1 MLLYIGITFAIVSVF
16 GTFPVSSDIFI
27 SLLRGS
33 FIFCLIFL
41 MKSEFRLS
49 IPQLVFG
56 FMDVIIFS
64 ISTGSVGDR
73 YSEFEF
79 LFLLRNVSKCLSE
92 GGIAVAKFSPKWL
105 K

>member
-73 YSEFEF
+73 YSEF
-79 LFLLRNVSKCLSE
+79 LLRNVSKCLSE
-92 GGIAVAKFSPKWL
+92 GGIAVAKFSPTWL